1 MKDAFAKVTEFHR
14 ANGQAAPDTAITL
27 PWVVQELRCELILEE
42 FREYVEAVAENDLVA
57 IADALADLAYVVIG
71 TAVAHGLTRFGDI
84 FDEVHRSNLSKLGG
98 DGKPVLRA
106 DGKVMKSDRYTPPRL
121 EPLIDISGA

>member
-14 ANGQAAPDTAITL
+14 AHGHPAPDAATL
-27 PWVVQELRCELILEE
+27 LPRTVQDLRYLLIEE
-42 FREYVEAVAENDLVA
+42 EYHEYFAAAEAGDLVA

-84 FDEVHRSNLSKLGG
+84 FDEVHRSNMSKLGE
-98 DGKPVLRA
+98 DGKPIIRD
-106 DGKVMKSDRYTPPRL
+106 DGKVMKPDGWEPPDIKKFL
-121 EPLIDISGA
+121 EPL